1 MAHAHHHGTD
11 NERALIGTLL
21 LTTGFL
27 VAEVIG
33 GVMADSLALLSDAA
47 HMFTDTAALVIALA
61 ATRVARR
68 PADTRRT
75 FGYHRFEILAAA
87 FNAVLLIVAA
97 AYILWEAWQRL
108 REPATVESSLMLWV
122 AVAGLLVNLIGMRLL
137 SGGQKANLNV
147 KGAYLEVWSDM
158 LGSLGVIA
166 GALVIRFTGWAWVDS
181 VVAVAIALWV
191 LPRTGQLL
199 RESLNVLLEGVPEGL
214 DLGEIERGLRSM
226 EGVADVHD
234 LHVWSIASGKP
245 SLSVHVVCTTP
256 MAQDGFALMHRVRE
270 LAARRWGLHHATVQ
284 VEREPCQQADEPHA
298 YGPPPDVHVGHAH

>member
-1 MAHAHHHGTD
+1 MAHTHHHDSD
-11 NERALIGTLL
+11 NEHALKATLL

-33 GVMADSLALLSDAA
+33 GVLADSLALLSDAA
-47 HMFTDTAALVIALA
+47 HMFTDTAALAIALA

-68 PADTRRT
+68 AADARRT

-87 FNAVLLIVAA
+87 FNAVLLIAAA

-108 REPATVESSLMLWV
+108 QEPAAVEPGLMLWV
-122 AVAGLLVNLIGMRLL
+122 AVAGLAVNLIGMRLL
-137 SGGQKANLNV
+137 SGGKESNLNV

-166 GALVIRFTGWAWVDS
+166 GALLIRFTGWAWVDS

-214 DLGEIERGLRSM
+214 DLGEIEQGLRGM

-234 LHVWSIASGKP
+234 LHVWSIASGKA
-245 SLSVHVVCTTP
+245 SLSVHVVCTP

-270 LAARRWGLHHATVQ
+270 LAAQRWGLHHATVQ
-284 VEREPCQQADEPHA
+284 VEREPCEQAKEPHA
-298 YGPPPDVHVGHAH
+298 YGPATDVHAGHVH

>member
-1 MAHAHHHGTD
+1 MAHAHHYGSD
-11 NERALIGTLL
+11 NERALQGPLV

-27 VAEVIG
+27 VVEIIG
-33 GVMADSLALLSDAA
+33 GVLADSLALLSDAA
-47 HMFTDTAALVIALA
+47 HMFTDTAALAIALA

-68 PADTRRT
+68 PVDARRT

-87 FNAVLLIVAA
+87 
-97 AYILWEAWQRL
+97 YILWEAWQRL
-108 REPATVESSLMLWV
+108 HAPAAVKSGLMLWV
-122 AVAGLLVNLIGMRLL
+122 AVAGLVVNLIGMRLL
-137 SGGQKANLNV
+137 SGGKESNLNV

-199 RESLNVLLEGVPEGL
+199 HESLNVLLEGVPEGL
-214 DLGEIERGLRSM
+214 DLGEIERGLRGM

-234 LHVWSIASGKP
+234 LHVWSIASGKA
-245 SLSVHVVCTTP
+245 SLSVHVVCTP

-284 VEREPCQQADEPHA
+284 VEREPCAQADAPHA
-298 YGPPPDVHVGHAH
+298 YGPATDLHAGHAH